1 MSEPTEELHRY
12 ENDSL
17 SSTEGDEDDSL
28 SESSPGEPD
37 YEQSYTQELSKAN
50 LLLRKTN
57 VLSKP
62 IKSVEELQK
71 CASSMFVAVIE
82 SMLNRRI
89 KNIVRVPKRRFD
101 YVRNA
106 QSVIDVLS
114 VVLQSKL
121 QVSAQQISE
130 GHLPSICNLVSV
142 FSRTIELIASKRLKI
157 PESLLDASLF
167 VSSRQSER
175 REFSHHHH
183 GRENSSPRRRRSY
196 TNKRAKQ
203 LISAY
208 GKSIGSE
215 SGISS
220 KNNTSSG
227 YDRAI
232 ELLGGES
239 EVSSGKVNVQ
249 DDDDDEEENLPPSY
263 SEDTLLPRRHRHRM
277 ANLLRLE
284 RKQQAAVINILSLF
298 PFLQQQQQQITTQA
312 YNRQQLRTR
321 KLFRMLEKSQRH
333 SQIVDRVRDQK
344 FKSSLFLQQ
353 ASHLIQRQ
361 SKEAEMWKDVKK
373 ALLRISKQELRE
385 KRSATAEKLRET
397 MITSEQQLEAE
408 DHVFQMQ
415 RDMIREAMKEEE
427 ESHKLRASAQ
437 MEEFRRR
444 LKDKKTSQ
452 REMIVKIREKYEE
465 QHKRRMAE
473 LEENIE
479 SVLRSY
485 TQDDDHNNMMMM
497 MGGVESASAS
507 SMTSTA
513 RQSNKEQRRH
523 IQLLE
528 AYGS

>member
-1 MSEPTEELHRY
+1 MSEEDKSTHRY

-17 SSTEGDEDDSL
+17 SSTDGDDDDSL

-167 VSSRQSER
+167 VSSRQSGRAGVRNLFFFGPRNILLYIHTRTTQE
-175 REFSHHHH
+175 SA
-183 GRENSSPRRRRSY
+183 GRETSSPRRRRSG
-196 TNKRAKQ
+196 KRTKQ
-203 LISAY
+203 LISVY
-208 GKSIGSE
+208 GKGVNMSRGGEDDSH
-215 SGISS
+215 SNTIS
-220 KNNTSSG
+220 SSG

-239 EVSSGKVNVQ
+239 AVSQQSSKIH
-249 DDDDDEEENLPPSY
+249 DEENLPPSY
-263 SEDTLLPRRHRHRM
+263 SEDTLLPRRHRNRM

-284 RKQQAAVINILSLF
+284 RKQQAAVRVFSHSL
-298 PFLQQQQQQITTQA
+298 
-312 YNRQQLRTR
+312 N
-321 KLFRMLEKSQRH
+321 
-333 SQIVDRVRDQK
+333 
-344 FKSSLFLQQ
+344 
-353 ASHLIQRQ
+353 
-361 SKEAEMWKDVKK
+361 
-373 ALLRISKQELRE
+373 
-385 KRSATAEKLRET
+385 
-397 MITSEQQLEAE
+397 
-408 DHVFQMQ
+408 
-415 RDMIREAMKEEE
+415 
-427 ESHKLRASAQ
+427 
-437 MEEFRRR
+437 
-444 LKDKKTSQ
+444 
-452 REMIVKIREKYEE
+452 
-465 QHKRRMAE
+465 
-473 LEENIE
+473 
-479 SVLRSY
+479 
-485 TQDDDHNNMMMM
+485 
-497 MGGVESASAS
+497 
-507 SMTSTA
+507 
-513 RQSNKEQRRH
+513 
-523 IQLLE
+523 
-528 AYGS
+528 

>member
-1 MSEPTEELHRY
+1 MITIISKKNKKKSLKMSAPEDHHHRY

-17 SSTEGDEDDSL
+17 SSPSEDDDSL

-106 QSVIDVLS
+106 QSVIDILS

-167 VSSRQSER
+167 VSSRRDGRGGES
-175 REFSHHHH
+175 SHHH
-183 GRENSSPRRRRSY
+183 GRENSSPRRRRSG
-196 TNKRAKQ
+196 KRAKQ
-203 LISAY
+203 LIFAY
-208 GKSIGSE
+208 GKTTSTMSHDDD
-215 SGISS
+215 SN
-220 KNNTSSG
+220 NNTISSSG

-239 EVSSGKVNVQ
+239 GKVVQ
-249 DDDDDEEENLPPSY
+249 DEENEPPSY
-263 SEDTLLPRRHRHRM
+263 SDDTFLPRRRRNRM

-284 RKQQAAVINILSLF
+284 RKQQAA
-298 PFLQQQQQQITTQA
+298 A
-312 YNRQQLRTR
+312 YNRQKLRTR
-321 KLFRMLEKSQRH
+321 KLFRLLEKSQRH
-333 SQIVDRVRDQK
+333 GEVVNRVRDQK

-361 SKEAEMWKDVKK
+361 SKEAEMWRDVKK
-373 ALLRISKQELRE
+373 ALLRISRQELQE
-385 KRSATAEKLRET
+385 KRTASAERLRET
-397 MITSEQQLEAE
+397 MTVSEQQLEAE
-408 DHVFQMQ
+408 DHVFRTQ
-415 RDMIREAMKEEE
+415 RDLIREAMKEEE
-427 ESHKLRASAQ
+427 ESHRIRSVAQ

-444 LKDKKTSQ
+444 LKDKKASQ
-452 REMIVKIREKYEE
+452 REMVVKIREKYEE

-479 SVLRSY
+479 SVLRYY
-485 TQDDDHNNMMMM
+485 TQEEEDDPDDDDDDDDT
-497 MGGVESASAS
+497 AS
-507 SMTSTA
+507 SPSFLSSTA
-513 RQSNKEQRRH
+513 RKSSREQRRH

-528 AYGS
+528 AYGRS